1 MLPAAPGLQRW
12 PPDMLTLAGLGAGLS
27 GSGSFVP
34 VSPTRSTGRFTAAEA
49 PPTSA
54 PASPT
59 RLDGKEFFRTA
70 RWVWAAGSQ
79 QLIGCSG
86 ARLWCTML
94 GQAHWSK
101 GGHLQRSKH
110 NVAAIDRHEEELC
123 KASGWTGSKRQ
134 ATVSTRRW
142 DLVLCH

>member
-1 MLPAAPGLQRW
+1 MLPAAPGLQRR

-27 GSGSFVP
+27 GYGSFVP

-86 ARLWCTML
+86 ARLNAQCWGRRT
-94 GQAHWSK
+94 GAK
-101 GGHLQRSKH
+101 EGILQRSKN